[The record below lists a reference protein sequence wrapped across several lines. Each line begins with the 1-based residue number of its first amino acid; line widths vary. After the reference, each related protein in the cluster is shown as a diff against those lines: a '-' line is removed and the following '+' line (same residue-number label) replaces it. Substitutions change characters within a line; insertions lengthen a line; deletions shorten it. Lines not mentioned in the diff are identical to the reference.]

1 MTAEREIAA
10 ARRILVAL
18 DASPESL
25 AALDHAANLAARLQ
39 AELEGLFVEDEDLI
53 NLAQLPFAREIS
65 RLTNVVRSLDR
76 ATLEEDLRNQA
87 ALARMALRQK
97 AEAMQ
102 LRWSFRVVRGRLEG
116 AIQSASASADLV
128 AMGRRRRTIGGEAL
142 GRTSA
147 SMARRLACSVLM
159 ALPQQDR
166 PDAPVATVYMDWPC
180 GNSAL
185 DLAVRTAREEHRP
198 LLIIVPAKDKGE
210 YEKRRD
216 TIEQGLRAD
225 ARIIRVRPAIG
236 PDGHALKRALQQ
248 EQPQLLVLGCDL
260 AGQLPQELAEFAAIA
275 NCPVLVMRGS
285 L

>member
-25 AALDHAANLAARLQ
+25 AALDHAAKLAARLQ

-53 NLAQLPFAREIS
+53 NLAQQPFAREVS
-65 RLTNVVRSLDR
+65 RLTNMVRSLDQ

-87 ALARMALRQK
+87 ALARRALRQK
-97 AEAMQ
+97 AEALR

-116 AIQSASASADLV
+116 AIQSASMSVDLV
-128 AMGRRRRTIGGEAL
+128 AMGRRRQTIGGEAL
-142 GRTSA
+142 GRTS
-147 SMARRLACSVLM
+147 STMARRLTCSVLM
-159 ALPQQDR
+159 ALPQRER
-166 PDAPVATVYMDWPC
+166 PDAPVATVYLDSPC
-180 GNSAL
+180 GNAAL
-185 DLAVRTAREEHRP
+185 DLAVRTAREEGRP
-198 LLIIVPAKDKGE
+198 LLIIVPAKDKAE
-210 YEKRRD
+210 YGKKREAIEK
-216 TIEQGLRAD
+216 GLRAE
-225 ARIIRVRPAIG
+225 AKAIRVHPAIG
-236 PDGHALKRALQQ
+236 PDGQALKRALQQ

-260 AGQLPQELAEFAAIA
+260 AGQLPPELAEFAAIA

>member
-25 AALDHAANLAARLQ
+25 AALDHAASLAARLQ
-39 AELEGLFVEDEDLI
+39 AELEGLFVEDEDLL
-53 NLAQLPFAREIS
+53 NLARQPFAREVS
-65 RLTNVVRSLDR
+65 RLTNIARSLNQ

-87 ALARMALRQK
+87 ALARRALRQK
-97 AEAMQ
+97 AEALR

-116 AIQSASASADLV
+116 VIQSASASADLV
-128 AMGRRRRTIGGEAL
+128 AMGRRRQTIGGEAL

-147 SMARRLACSVLM
+147 SMARRLTCSVLM
-159 ALPQQDR
+159 ALPQQER
-166 PDAPVATVYMDWPC
+166 PDAPVATVYLDSPC
-180 GNSAL
+180 GSAAL

-198 LLIIVPAKDKGE
+198 LLIIVPAKDRAE
-210 YEKRRD
+210 YETRRQA
-216 TIEQGLRAD
+216 IEKGLHAE
-225 ARIIRVRPAIG
+225 AKAIRVRPAIG
-236 PDGHALKRALQQ
+236 PDGHTLKRALQQ
-248 EQPQLLVLGCDL
+248 EQLQLLVLGCDL